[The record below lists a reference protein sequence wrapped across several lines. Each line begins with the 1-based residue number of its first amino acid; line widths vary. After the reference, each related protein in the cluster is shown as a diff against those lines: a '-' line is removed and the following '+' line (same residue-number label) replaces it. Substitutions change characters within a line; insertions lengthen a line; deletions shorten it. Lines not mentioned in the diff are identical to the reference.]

1 MKLLGRDFSKNQ
13 YKRRESDN
21 PFSEKSGELRNGQL
35 STVHRTE
42 WSEDVYITQ
51 KQDKEIIGQ
60 AFNFSKLYFVGFVM
74 ASSVL
79 ILVAKTAWLQIVQG
93 EYYYQMAEGNRV
105 RIERIEPK
113 RGVIYDRNLNS
124 LVRNKAN
131 FLLYLVP
138 ADLPDDE
145 VETDGIIKKI
155 STILAVKTFEEIKG
169 ELAKV
174 DKYSLEA
181 FQPLFVADNIE
192 YENAMKL
199 YLESE
204 NWSGVVLTNKFR
216 REYLNTVKFTD
227 DEKLYGLSFS
237 HILGYTGKINDS
249 ELEKYGDEYL
259 PIDYI
264 GKMGIEYFWENEL
277 KGSGGKKQIEVDAL
291 GKEKKILGQ
300 VDAIDGHNLVL
311 SIDTAMQIKLE
322 EILIKQL
329 EKLNLPKASAVVMNP
344 NNGEVLAMVSIPSYN
359 NNLFARGISQDEYT
373 VLVEH
378 PDKPLFNRAVS
389 GEFPSGSTF
398 KPIMAAAALQE
409 KVVSEHTSFLSV
421 GGISIG
427 QWYFP
432 DWLAGGHGST
442 DIRKAIS
449 QSVNTYFYY
458 IGGGYNDFVGLG
470 VDRIVKYSELFG
482 LGSQTGIDLAGEAD
496 GFVPTKEWKVETKGE
511 NWYIGDTYHL
521 SIGQGDLLVTPL
533 QVAAY
538 TSVFANAGKLYRP
551 HLVKEILSSDDKV
564 VGAVS
569 TEPVRENFIDDYNMM
584 VVRQGMRQTVTSGS
598 GRRLDTL
605 PITSAGKTGT
615 AQWSTV
621 KDPHAWYTGF
631 APYDNPE
638 LAFTVLIEEGKEG
651 STVCVPVIQEFL
663 QWYYDNYKKE
673 AVK

>member
-1 MKLLGRDFSKNQ
+1 MKFLGKDFSKKE

-21 PFSEKSGELRNGQL
+21 PFSVKIGEFRNGHL
-35 STVHRTE
+35 NTVYRTG
-42 WSEDVYITQ
+42 WSEDVYITEEH
-51 KQDKEIIGQ
+51 DKEIVGQ
-60 AFNFSKLYFVGFVM
+60 VFNFSKLYFVGFVM
-74 ASSVL
+74 IIL
-79 ILVAKTAWLQIVQG
+79 IIALITKTAWLQIAQG

-105 RIERIEPK
+105 RIERVEPK

-124 LVRNKAN
+124 LVRNKAS
-131 FLLYLVP
+131 FLLYLLP
-138 ADLPDDE
+138 ADLPDDNE
-145 VETDGIIKKI
+145 STEKIFKKI
-155 STILAVKTFEEIKG
+155 SEILVTKSFEEINQ
-169 ELAKV
+169 EFSKV

-181 FQPLFVADNIE
+181 FEPLFIADNIE
-192 YENAMKL
+192 YDKAMKL

-204 NWSGVVLTNKFR
+204 NWPGVVLTNKFR
-216 REYLNTVKFTD
+216 REYLNMVRFD
-227 DEKLYGLSFS
+227 NDPKLYGLSFS
-237 HILGYTGKINDS
+237 HMLGYIGKINDA
-249 ELEKYGDEYL
+249 ELEKFGDEYL

-264 GKMGIEYFWENEL
+264 GKMGVEYFWENEL
-277 KGSGGKKQIEVDAL
+277 KGESGKKQIEVDAL

-311 SIDTAMQIKLE
+311 SIDAAIQIKLE

-329 EKLNLPKASAVVMNP
+329 EKIKLTKASAIILDP
-344 NNGEVLAMVSIPSYN
+344 NNGEVLAMVSIPSYD
-359 NNLFARGISQDEYT
+359 NNLFARGITRDEYSS
-373 VLVEH
+373 LIEH
-378 PDKPLFNRAVS
+378 PDNPLFNRAVS

-398 KPIMAAAALQE
+398 KPIMAAAALE
-409 KVVSEHTSFLSV
+409 ERVVSENTSFLSV
-421 GGISIG
+421 GGIGIG
-427 QWYFP
+427 QWFFP

-442 DIRKAIS
+442 NVRKAIS

-470 VDRIVKYSELFG
+470 VDKITEYAKLFG

-496 GFVPTKEWKVETKGE
+496 GFVPSREWKEEAKGE
-511 NWYIGDTYHL
+511 KWYIGDTYHL

-538 TSVFANAGKLYRP
+538 TSVFANGGKLYRP
-551 HLVKEILSSDDKV
+551 HLVKQVLSSDDKV
-564 VGAVS
+564 VGDVS
-569 TEPVRENFIDDYNMM
+569 IEPVREKFIDDYNMM

-598 GRRLDTL
+598 GRRLSTL

-651 STVCVPVIQEFL
+651 SVVSVPVVYEFL
-663 QWYYDNYKKE
+663 QWYYDNYKR
-673 AVK
+673 VD